1 MTKRTTKTRP
11 AALPDWG
18 ALADEAGGLKAAI
31 AEATAALKPLQSR
44 LDDIRAL
51 YVANGVAE
59 ADGADYRA
67 TVSTYERTGLD
78 HAELLADLSNKLVA
92 LGVKPAWIKA
102 RIAAHTSAPVTVHSL
117 RVVGRKATGVRSA
130 A

>member
-31 AEATAALKPLQSR
+31 AEATAAIKPLQSR

-51 YVANGVAE
+51 YVANGIPE
-59 ADGADYRA
+59 ADGVDYRA
-67 TVSTYERTGLD
+67 TVATYERTAID
-78 HAELLADLSNKLVA
+78 YAALLADLSNKLVS

-102 RIAAHTSAPVTVHSL
+102 RIAYRTSAPVKVHSL
-117 RVVGRKATGVRSA
+117 RVVARKATGVRSA